1 MELSGRKALVTGGA
15 GFIGSHIVDELV
27 GLGCHITVLDDFS
40 NGLEENLAG
49 ALQKGDVRVVRGG
62 VEDYGLVRDLVTEAE
77 VIFHQAALNLL
88 RSVESPARDLE
99 VNTSGTLNLLLAM
112 KEAHQECVMVFASTG
127 SVYGEPKYN
136 PQDEGHPLEP
146 VSPYGV
152 SKLAAEHYVLLW
164 NRLFGVRTVA
174 LRYYNVYGPRQNY
187 GPKGG
192 VVGIFI
198 DRVQHGQPPV
208 IEGTGKQERC
218 FTFVGDVVRA
228 NLLAATTEP
237 AWGRVYN
244 IGTTEVTTIREL
256 ADMVLEIGGSKLKP
270 VFAPRRVGDIN
281 MFRPD
286 ISRARK
292 YLGYRPAIKF
302 REGLKQTV
310 NWFIETGRA
319 PRPGQEG

>member
-1 MELSGRKALVTGGA
+1 
-15 GFIGSHIVDELV
+15 
-27 GLGCHITVLDDFS
+27 
-40 NGLEENLAG
+40 
-49 ALQKGDVRVVRGG
+49 
-62 VEDYGLVRDLVTEAE
+62 VEDPELARDLVVGAE

-99 VNTSGTLNLLLAM
+99 VNAVGTLNLLLAM
-112 KEAHQECVMVFASTG
+112 KEAGGEKVMVFASTG
-127 SVYGEPKYN
+127 SVYGEPQYN
-136 PQDEGHPLEP
+136 PQDEGHPLQP

-164 NRLFGVRTVA
+164 NRLFGARTVA

-187 GPKGG
+187 GSKGG

-198 DRVQHGQPPV
+198 DRVLHGQPPV
-208 IEGTGKQERC
+208 IEGTGDQERC

-228 NLLAATTEP
+228 NLLAATTET
-237 AWGRVYN
+237 ARGRVYN

-256 ADMVLEIGGSKLKP
+256 ADMVLEIGRSKLKP
-270 VFAPRRVGDIN
+270 ASAPRRVGDIN

-286 ISRARK
+286 IARAAE
-292 YLGYRPAIKF
+292 YLGYRPNVKF
-302 REGLKQTV
+302 REGLRQTV
-310 NWFIETGRA
+310 DWFVETGRA